1 MHGLNNGP
9 IGVVEE
15 GTGFG
20 IEALDAGTKIT
31 EADSRFDLTV
41 DSGRIQ
47 VGTALR
53 GDGKGVDGGIL
64 GMKKTLAESLKASW
78 DEFGVLPR
86 FVRSGRSKKD
96 SFKEED
102 ETEEGVMGIFG
113 GRTKGGITIS
123 SEC

>member
-9 IGVVEE
+9 IGVVKE

-20 IEALDAGTKIT
+20 VEALNAGTKVA

-41 DSGRIQ
+41 DGARIQ
-47 VGTALR
+47 VGFALR

-64 GMKKTLAESLKASW
+64 GMKKTLAEILKASG
-78 DEFGVLPR
+78 DEFGVLAG

-96 SFKEED
+96 SFKKED
-102 ETEEGVMGIFG
+102 KT
-113 GRTKGGITIS
+113 
-123 SEC
+123 